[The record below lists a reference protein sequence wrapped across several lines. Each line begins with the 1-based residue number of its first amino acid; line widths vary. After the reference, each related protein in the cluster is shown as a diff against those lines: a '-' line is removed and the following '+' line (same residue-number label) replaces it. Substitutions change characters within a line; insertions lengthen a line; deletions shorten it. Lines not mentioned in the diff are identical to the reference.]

1 MGRCCIGAGSKNPR
15 RVVVVVVNTGAT
27 NDEWLAG
34 LVDEILPVH
43 KGYEIRIIRKTANS
57 YRRFGGLDKV
67 PPTDPCRRL
76 GIDSSS

>member
-1 MGRCCIGAGSKNPR
+1 VGRCWIGAGSKNPR
-15 RVVVVVVNTGAT
+15 RVVVVVVVVVNTGAT

-67 PPTDPCRRL
+67 PRL
-76 GIDSSS
+76 GRWAALS